1 MWNGKKVSVIFPT
14 YNEKDSI
21 RAAIEEV
28 LSTGF
33 VDEVLVVNNNAA
45 AGTSAEVAKTPAREV
60 LEARQGYGQAIRT
73 GLREAAGDYLIVSE
87 PDGTFRGQDVVKL
100 LAYADN
106 FDYVLGTRTTRE
118 LIWQGA
124 NMGIFLKWGNWAVA
138 KMAEFLFNATILT
151 DCGCTLR
158 LIARP
163 AYEKLRPY
171 FTRTKND
178 FGLEVDAARHPAQG
192 AVRGDPRPLSPA
204 RRRQQRHRQPR
215 EGVQAGPADDLHGP
229 QIPNGADGQEA
240 GERMSARPLQSVR
253 PISRRPVQMRDRDD

>member
-1 MWNGKKVSVIFPT
+1 MWNNKKVSVIFPT

-45 AGTSAEVAKTPAREV
+45 PGTSEETAKTPAREV
-60 LEARQGYGQAIRT
+60 VEPRQGYGRAIRT

-118 LIWQGA
+118 MIWQGA
-124 NMGIFLKWGNWAVA
+124 NMGLFLKWGNWAVA

-171 FTRTKND
+171 FTREKND
-178 FGLEVDAARHPAQG
+178 FGLELTLLVIRHKVPF
-192 AVRGDPRPLSPA
+192 VEIPVHY
-204 RRRQQRHRQPR
+204 RRRVGASSVTGSPVKAFKLGLRMIWMVLQFRM
-215 EGVQAGPADDLHGP
+215 GLMGKKPAKP
-229 QIPNGADGQEA
+229 ASE
-240 GERMSARPLQSVR
+240 E
-253 PISRRPVQMRDRDD
+253 